1 MKLYASLTSPYAR
14 KVRVVLHE
22 KRIECQLEPVNPW
35 DADSPLPAVNP
46 LGKVP
51 VLMLDDGTALY
62 DSRVIVEY
70 LDSISPVS
78 KLLADGARGTA
89 LIKRWEALADGLL
102 DAGVAIMLER
112 RRPAE
117 RQDAGWLKRQHDK
130 LTAGLALMAADL
142 TDRTWCH
149 GNGFTLADI
158 TVGCT
163 LGWLDLRLPWLD
175 WRQYPALTGHY
186 ERLMTRPSFA
196 DTCPPAA

>member
-62 DSRVIVEY
+62 DSRVIVDY

-102 DAGVAIMLER
+102 DAGVAIMLKR

>member
-62 DSRVIVEY
+62 DSRVIVDY

-117 RQDAGWLKRQHDK
+117 RQDAGWLRRQHDK

-149 GNGFTLADI
+149 GNGFTLVDI
-158 TVGCT
+158 AVGCT

>member
-62 DSRVIVEY
+62 DSRVIVDY

-89 LIKRWEALADGLL
+89 LIKRWEALADGLP

>member
-1 MKLYASLTSPYAR
+1 MKLYASLTSPYAS

-62 DSRVIVEY
+62 DSRVIVDY